1 VASLVTGGV
10 AGRLGYSVERIDD
23 LQLALSSVL
32 AAGTEDDDLAVEF
45 VANDGLLRL
54 RVGPLRAGVGEDPG
68 LLRIVTP
75 LVDEV
80 TSEPDD
86 DGEWLVLSVR
96 AT

>member
-1 VASLVTGGV
+1 MASLVTGGV

-32 AAGTEDDDLAVEF
+32 AAGTDGGDLAVEF
-45 VANDGLLRL
+45 AANDGLLRL
-54 RVGPLRAGVGEDPG
+54 RVGPLHAGVGDDPN
-68 LLRIVTP
+68 LLRIVKP

-80 TSEPDD
+80 TSEPSDE
-86 DGEWLVLSVR
+86 GEWLVLAVR